1 MVEEILRFIRSYI
14 DLSEDEA
21 DIVRE
26 SSHIVNFKRNNLLLS
41 EGECAKNHFFVV
53 SGCVRSYYIING
65 EERTTE
71 FYTENQSIIPVS
83 LINKQP
89 SEYFI
94 VCLEDC
100 QIAIGSEE
108 RDQALIEKIP
118 KLKNL
123 IMKSDTQVRIQTQ
136 VLFDNFKNNSPE
148 MRYRYLMDIRPD
160 LFNRVPLQHLAT
172 YLGITPVSL
181 SRLRKRLSGKR

>member
-1 MVEEILRFIRSYI
+1 MVEEILKFIRSYI
-14 DLSEDEA
+14 DLSEEEEN
-21 DIVRE
+21 IIRE
-26 SSHIVNFKRNNLLLS
+26 SSQMADFKKNDLLLS
-41 EGECAKNHFFVV
+41 EGEYAKNHFFVV

-65 EERTTE
+65 EERTTD

-83 LINKQP
+83 LVTKQP

-94 VCLEDC
+94 SCMEDC
-100 QIAIGSEE
+100 KIAIGYEE

-123 IMKSDTQVRIQTQ
+123 IMRSDTQVRIQNQ
-136 VLFDNFKNNSPE
+136 VMFDNFKNNSPE
-148 MRYRYLMDIRPD
+148 MRYRYLLDTRPD
-160 LFNRVPLQHLAT
+160 LLNRVPLQHLAT
-172 YLGITPVSL
+172 YIGITPVSL

>member
-1 MVEEILRFIRSYI
+1 MDQIINFIRSYI
-14 DLSEDEA
+14 DLSDDEA
-21 DIVRE
+21 EVVRE
-26 SSHIVNFKRNNLLLS
+26 SSRIVNFKKNDLLLS
-41 EGECAKNHFFVV
+41 EGQCTQNHFFVV
-53 SGCVRSYYIING
+53 KGCVRTYYIING
-65 EERTTE
+65 EERTTD

-83 LINKQP
+83 FISKRP

-94 VCLEDC
+94 ACLEDC

-108 RDQALIEKIP
+108 RDQVIIEKIP

-123 IMKSDTQVRIQTQ
+123 IMKSDTQVRVQNQIM
-136 VLFDNFKNNSPE
+136 FDNFKNKSPE
-148 MRYRYLMDIRPD
+148 MRYRYLLDTRPD

-181 SRLRKRLSGKR
+181 SRLRKRISAKH